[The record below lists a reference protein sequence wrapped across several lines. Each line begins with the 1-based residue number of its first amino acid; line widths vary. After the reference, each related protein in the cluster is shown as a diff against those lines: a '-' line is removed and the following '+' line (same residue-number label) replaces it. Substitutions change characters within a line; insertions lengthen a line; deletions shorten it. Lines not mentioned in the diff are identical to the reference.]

1 MRRKNLGNRIVK
13 KAITWAMVVMMSF
26 SGAMSGFTSM
36 TVYAEETQDFTD
48 AEKTDNSIYNYV
60 DKQVLSDKEFVDS
73 STDEYHNNEANEKK
87 VEETS
92 QDVKDM
98 TAAAEDAKKA
108 AEGAASSLSELNTA
122 VDTAVGQKEVVA
134 GAVDSANLKENVQA
148 ATNAASGA

>member
-13 KAITWAMVVMMSF
+13 KSITLAMIVMMSF
-26 SGAMSGFTSM
+26 SGAMSGFASM

-73 STDEYHNNEANEKK
+73 STDEYHNNEANEEK

-108 AEGAASSLSELNTA
+108 AEGATNTVYLN
-122 VDTAVGQKEVVA
+122 
-134 GAVDSANLKENVQA
+134 
-148 ATNAASGA
+148 